1 MLTTRSYETRKNPKN
16 LFDLSTFH
24 VSRATFIYLVCH
36 ASRSVCLFVR
46 GDTLRNERAH
56 SVLNNSFK
64 GDFHFQRK
72 NSVIVQGGKKSLSV
86 AITDEFYTFD
96 LMEKQCK
103 ETCRKIE
110 PQGRYFSFLFF
121 SHYIL
126 LVTKIKL
133 FRENRVVLLK
143 NGKKFLSHLTVRARP
158 NSDFMILVAWMSILR
173 NFPVRFHQHLPC
185 HSCRISV
192 SLNNLT
198 VNVIRTINA
207 TKIIKSLLEL
217 TCRVIVE

>member
-1 MLTTRSYETRKNPKN
+1 MLTIRSYETRKNPKN

-143 NGKKFLSHLTVRARP
+143 NGKK
-158 NSDFMILVAWMSILR
+158 
-173 NFPVRFHQHLPC
+173 
-185 HSCRISV
+185 V
-192 SLNNLT
+192 S
-198 VNVIRTINA
+198 
-207 TKIIKSLLEL
+207 
-217 TCRVIVE
+217 